1 MKYIYKKHTL
11 LLLMALSASIA
22 AIAHNLEGVGPGNS
36 GPGFTDTLSSFSKSV
51 LSEKKGNY
59 VLKNSAPKPYSV
71 SKLLYNAKNMLPVA
85 STTTPGRSIMFANAQ
100 EEERNISDVKVYPN
114 PVNDAFTVSY
124 NLKRDNMV
132 TIKLMDLLGNEI
144 STLVSQQRTSAGT
157 QEITFNV
164 SNTLQKGF
172 YFVRLTV
179 GNESVSKRISVL

>member
-1 MKYIYKKHTL
+1 
-11 LLLMALSASIA
+11 
-22 AIAHNLEGVGPGNS
+22 
-36 GPGFTDTLSSFSKSV
+36 
-51 LSEKKGNY
+51 
-59 VLKNSAPKPYSV
+59 
-71 SKLLYNAKNMLPVA
+71 
-85 STTTPGRSIMFANAQ
+85 MFANAQ
-100 EEERNISDVKVYPN
+100 EDEKNISDVKVYPN

-144 STLVSQQRTSAGT
+144 STLVSQQRTPAGT